1 MRGFQSG
8 LLAALTCG
16 VLLLA
21 ACGGG
26 ETSGDAAWTK
36 EDAQKILDSAAF
48 SEELEEL
55 DLDTAW
61 MLYGLGDA
69 GLERESLTD
78 GVCRRSAG
86 ATCEEL
92 TVLIFDSAQ
101 TAETALDALDGYL
114 EGQIASNT
122 DYRPAEIPKLEGAW
136 VEQRGN
142 TLLMVVA
149 NDIQAAK
156 DAVGSK

>member
-101 TAETALDALDGYL
+101 TAEAALDALDGYL

-136 VEQRGN
+136 VEQREN
-142 TLLMVVA
+142 TVLMAVA
-149 NDIQAAK
+149 DDMDAAK
-156 DAVGSK
+156 AAVEA

>member
-1 MRGFQSG
+1 MKKWI
-8 LLAALTCG
+8 
-16 VLLLA
+16 LLLA
-21 ACGGG
+21 GAVLAVTLVACGSQKESKASWTEEHGQDILN
-26 ETSGDAAWTK
+26 SG
-36 EDAQKILDSAAF
+36 AF
-48 SEELEEL
+48 SEELEEV
-55 DLDTAW
+55 DLDTAFL
-61 MLYGLGDA
+61 LYKLEDA
-69 GLERESLTD
+69 GLSREDLT
-78 GVCRRSAG
+78 GGLCRRSAG

-92 TVLIFDSAQ
+92 AVLIFDDEAAAGSAAQALQ
-101 TAETALDALDGYL
+101 TYL
-114 EGQIASNT
+114 EGQISANT

>member
-1 MRGFQSG
+1 M
-8 LLAALTCG
+8 LA
-16 VLLLA
+16 VLLCVLFPA
-21 ACGGG
+21 ACSSGADTAPWTVEDG
-26 ETSGDAAWTK
+26 EAILNSG
-36 EDAQKILDSAAF
+36 AF
-48 SEELEEL
+48 SDELEEL

-136 VEQRGN
+136 VEQREN
-142 TLLMVVA
+142 TVLMAVA
-149 NDIQAAK
+149 DDMDAAK
-156 DAVGSK
+156 AAVEA

>member
-1 MRGFQSG
+1 MKKWIL
-8 LLAALTCG
+8 LLAGALLA
-16 VLLLA
+16 VSLA
-21 ACGGG
+21 ACGSQKDSLASWTEGHG
-26 ETSGDAAWTK
+26 EDILASG
-36 EDAQKILDSAAF
+36 AF

-55 DLDTAW
+55 DLDTAFL
-61 MLYGLGDA
+61 LYKLGDA
-69 GLERESLTD
+69 GLTREELT
-78 GVCRRSAG
+78 GGLCRRSAG

-92 TVLIFDSAQ
+92 AVLIFDGEKAAEAAASSLQ
-101 TAETALDALDGYL
+101 TYL

-142 TLLMVVA
+142 TVLMVVA
-149 NDIQAAK
+149 NDVQAAK

>member
-1 MRGFQSG
+1 MKKWIL
-8 LLAALTCG
+8 LLAG
-16 VLLLA
+16 VVLAMALA
-21 ACGGG
+21 ACGGQKDSLAVWTEEHG
-26 ETSGDAAWTK
+26 QDILASG
-36 EDAQKILDSAAF
+36 AF

-55 DLDTAW
+55 DLDTAFL
-61 MLYGLGDA
+61 LYKLEDA
-69 GLERESLTD
+69 GLSRENLT
-78 GVCRRSAG
+78 GGMCRRSAG

-92 TVLIFDSAQ
+92 AVLIFDSEAAADSAAQ
-101 TAETALDALDGYL
+101 ALQTYL
-114 EGQIASNT
+114 EGQISANK

-149 NDIQAAK
+149 NDVQAAK

>member
-92 TVLIFDSAQ
+92 TVLMPWTGIWRGR
-101 TAETALDALDGYL
+101 L
-114 EGQIASNT
+114 
-122 DYRPAEIPKLEGAW
+122 RPIRITGPPRSPSWRGPGWSSGRIPC
-136 VEQRGN
+136 
-142 TLLMVVA
+142 
-149 NDIQAAK
+149 
-156 DAVGSK
+156 

>member
-1 MRGFQSG
+1 MKK
-8 LLAALTCG
+8 LT
-16 VLLLA
+16 LLLVGA
-21 ACGGG
+21 VLVMALVSCGSQKESKASWTEEHGQ
-26 ETSGDAAWTK
+26 EILNSG
-36 EDAQKILDSAAF
+36 AF

-55 DLDTAW
+55 DLDTAFL
-61 MLYGLGDA
+61 LYKLEDA
-69 GLERESLTD
+69 GLSREDLT
-78 GVCRRSAG
+78 GGMCRRSAG

-92 TVLIFDSAQ
+92 AVLIFADEAAADSAAPALQ
-101 TAETALDALDGYL
+101 TYL
-114 EGQIASNT
+114 EGQISSNK

-149 NDIQAAK
+149 NDLQAAK

>member
-1 MRGFQSG
+1 MKK
-8 LLAALTCG
+8 LT
-16 VLLLA
+16 LLLVGVMLVMA
-21 ACGGG
+21 LASCGSQKESKASWTEEHGQ
-26 ETSGDAAWTK
+26 EILNSG
-36 EDAQKILDSAAF
+36 AF

-55 DLDTAW
+55 DLDTAFL
-61 MLYGLGDA
+61 LYKLEDA
-69 GLERESLTD
+69 GLSREDLT
-78 GVCRRSAG
+78 GGMCRRSAG

-92 TVLIFDSAQ
+92 AVLIFADEAAADSAAPALQ
-101 TAETALDALDGYL
+101 TYL
-114 EGQIASNT
+114 EGQISSNK

-149 NDIQAAK
+149 NDLQAAK

>member
-1 MRGFQSG
+1 MKKWI
-8 LLAALTCG
+8 
-16 VLLLA
+16 LLLA
-21 ACGGG
+21 GALLAVSVAACGSQKDSLASWTEGHG
-26 ETSGDAAWTK
+26 EDILASG
-36 EDAQKILDSAAF
+36 AF

-55 DLDTAW
+55 DLDTAFL
-61 MLYGLGDA
+61 LYKLGDA
-69 GLERESLTD
+69 GLTREELT
-78 GVCRRSAG
+78 GGLCRRSAG

-92 TVLIFDSAQ
+92 AVLIFDGEKAAEAAASSLQ
-101 TAETALDALDGYL
+101 TYL

-142 TLLMVVA
+142 TVLMVVA
-149 NDIQAAK
+149 NDVQAAK

>member
-1 MRGFQSG
+1 MKKWM
-8 LLAALTCG
+8 
-16 VLLLA
+16 LLLA
-21 ACGGG
+21 GAMLVMALVGCGSQKESLASWTEEHGQ
-26 ETSGDAAWTK
+26 EILSSG
-36 EDAQKILDSAAF
+36 AF

-55 DLDTAW
+55 DLDTAFL
-61 MLYGLGDA
+61 LYKLEDGGLSRENLTG
-69 GLERESLTD
+69 GL
-78 GVCRRSAG
+78 VRRSAG

-92 TVLIFDSAQ
+92 AVLIFDDEKA
-101 TAETALDALDGYL
+101 AETAVQSLQTYL

-142 TLLMVVA
+142 TVLMVVA
-149 NDIQAAK
+149 NDVQAAK

>member
-1 MRGFQSG
+1 MRGVQSG

-69 GLERESLTD
+69 GLERENLTWD
-78 GVCRRSAG
+78 DCIVFGDSTNDVEMLSKAGFGVCMGNGCDAAKEAADYVCGRIEEDGLAG
-86 ATCEEL
+86 AIHD
-92 TVLIFDSAQ
+92 IF
-101 TAETALDALDGYL
+101 G
-114 EGQIASNT
+114 I
-122 DYRPAEIPKLEGAW
+122 
-136 VEQRGN
+136 
-142 TLLMVVA
+142 
-149 NDIQAAK
+149 
-156 DAVGSK
+156 